1 MARSR
6 IREKTLVTARKPL
19 CQRRTA
25 PRNSGLESD
34 MKLVARQRLRYGA
47 AISRGQPFDP
57 LSYDGWRTIRHEIHI

>member
-1 MARSR
+1 
-6 IREKTLVTARKPL
+6 
-19 CQRRTA
+19 
-25 PRNSGLESD
+25 